1 MTGGVKTIL
10 MVKSDVGAIAG
21 VQGGPLAH
29 QNLVNTVKLVWR
41 RYSCGS
47 FMVVC
52 GVLAVVWLTLFA
64 VGLVISRKAS
74 VSKLHFPIDYGKS

>member
-1 MTGGVKTIL
+1 MQTIVDAPLVIIMTGGVKTIL

-21 VQGGPLAH
+21 VQGRLLAH
-29 QNLVNTVKLVWR
+29 QNLVNTVKLAQR

-52 GVLAVVWLTLFA
+52 GVLAV
-64 VGLVISRKAS
+64 I
-74 VSKLHFPIDYGKS
+74 

>member
-1 MTGGVKTIL
+1 

-29 QNLVNTVKLVWR
+29 QNLVNTVKLAQR
-41 RYSCGS
+41 RYSCSG

-52 GVLAVVWLTLFA
+52 GVLTVMWLTLFA
-64 VGLVISRKAS
+64 VGLMVHRKEN
-74 VSKLHFPIDYGKS
+74 VSKLHFPMKDS